1 MSRPE
6 FRSFIADPLPLWV
19 SSPLLLRGSQTS
31 LLRITLATRM
41 ALGKQQTCWATP
53 NLTIDCMLAR
63 VHQQL
68 EADGCVL
75 TFNESRTQVA
85 TPDLLIPGD
94 FVKVRLWLDDESAS
108 INIGLAEVRR
118 VQNHWITVEVIQVSQ
133 QERARLRRYVESRR
147 ATSSEKPVFIDHL
160 HIRA

>member
-1 MSRPE
+1 MG
-6 FRSFIADPLPLWV
+6 
-19 SSPLLLRGSQTS
+19 LRN
-31 LLRITLATRM
+31 
-41 ALGKQQTCWATP
+41 QQTCWAIP

-75 TFNESRTQVA
+75 KFNESNSQVA
-85 TPDLLIPGD
+85 APDVLVPGD

-108 INIGLAEVRR
+108 IHIGLAEVRR
-118 VQNHWITVEVIQVSQ
+118 VQDHWITVEVIQVSQ
-133 QERARLRRYVESRR
+133 QERSRLQRYVESRR
-147 ATSSEKPVFIDHL
+147 GAPRERPVFIDHL